1 MNITSLAV
9 SRLENPLKG
18 QRLYLD
24 DNLRGF
30 GVLVSVKAKSY
41 IIQRDIKGRTRRI
54 TIGRHGILTADQ
66 AKKEAIKL
74 LAQMTGGQDPVII
87 KQEEKANSLTLK
99 GAADLYLNSQ
109 KMKDERSPKT
119 LLGYNQNLNCYFKD
133 WLKKP
138 LKEITREAIR
148 ERHLKIGEN
157 NGHYAANSAMRTF
170 RAIWNRAMRQN
181 ESLPACPTIN
191 VDWYPEHKREAIP
204 QGNLSKWYE
213 GIQSLSNPIR
223 HDAYLFLLFTG
234 LRAESAATIKWEDV
248 NFENESLFIPI
259 PKGGKKR
266 AFYLP
271 LSEYV
276 INLLKRRKEENELVF
291 PGSQWVFPSNSKKK
305 VGRIAEWKLSV
316 REKKNLSLPFTPH
329 QLRHNYISIA
339 HSIEIS
345 EYNIKLLVNHSLP
358 KSDVTAGYISPDV
371 EALRE
376 SQQQITNKILSILN
390 LPKVPISSSSKDF
403 EKKLLNKR

>member
-1 MNITSLAV
+1 MNITSSTV
-9 SRLENPLKG
+9 NRIQNPLKG
-18 QRLYLD
+18 QKLYLD

-41 IIQRDIKGRTRRI
+41 IVQRDIKGRTRRI
-54 TIGRHGILTADQ
+54 TIGRHGILTADL

-99 GAADLYLNSQ
+99 EAADLYLNSQ

-133 WLKKP
+133 WFNKP
-138 LKEITREAIR
+138 LKEISRQTIR

-157 NGHYAANSAMRTF
+157 NGHYAANAAMRTF

-181 ESLPACPTIN
+181 ETLPACPTIN

-223 HDAYLFLLFTG
+223 RDAYIFLLFSG

-248 NFENESLFIPI
+248 NFENESLFIPL

-271 LSEYV
+271 LSEYL
-276 INLLKRRKEENELVF
+276 INLLKRRKEDNELVF
-291 PGSQWVFPSNSKKK
+291 SGSQWVFPSNSKKK
-305 VGRIAEWKLSV
+305 EGRIAEWKLSV

-339 HSIEIS
+339 HSIETS

-376 SQQQITNKILSILN
+376 PQQKITNKILSILN
-390 LPKVPISSSSKDF
+390 LP
-403 EKKLLNKR
+403 